1 MIEMHH
7 EILRQILEIRG
18 ITGDEEIQE
27 FLSDSPQ
34 KTYDPFLLLN
44 MRAGVDLIL
53 DRIRENCSICIYGDY
68 DCDGVTSVSVLLQIL
83 GELSNQITYYI
94 PSRFDEGYGLNKEA
108 IRKIQETG
116 AGLIITVDCGSVS
129 VEEVELAKEL
139 GMDILI
145 TDHHTMGDRVPDC
158 LVINPK
164 QTDCPYPFKDLS
176 GCGIAFKMAQAIQQQ
191 AGLPKSSLTGVLDL
205 VAIGTVGDIVPLI
218 DENRTLVKYGLKAL
232 RSTKRPGLRLLA
244 DKISLKLGTIHS
256 ESVAYVI
263 VPHINAAGRIGSPHW
278 AVQLLTTKNSEQQEQ
293 MAAELVRANRQRKDL
308 QEKAFQRCLAV
319 IQEEHQQDLFVILQ
333 AEGVHEGIAGIVAGK
348 IKDRLNRP
356 VVLVTDSGEHKE
368 YLKGTG
374 RSIGSVNIHQLLKGG
389 EQLFEKFGGHSGAC
403 GFLMRREGLAELRN
417 FAEEEMKRLQSENPN
432 LFQIHQTIDYTF
444 EGSEISIELIRT
456 LETLGPFGF
465 GNEKPCFLISDI
477 RPDRISRMGGAGE
490 HLRFEAICRD
500 GTRIPCVLF
509 GEANRFEEKLN
520 QGNPI
525 GLIGSLG
532 LNEWNNRLKIQFV
545 VQDIT
550 W

>member
-1 MIEMHH
+1 MHQ
-7 EILRQILEIRG
+7 EILRQILETRG
-18 ITGDEEIQE
+18 ITGDEDIRE
-27 FLSDSPQ
+27 FLSDTPQ

-53 DRIRENCSICIYGDY
+53 GRIREGCPICIYGDY

-83 GELSNQITYYI
+83 GELSDQITYYI

-108 IRKIQETG
+108 IRKIRETG

-139 GMDILI
+139 GMDILV

-164 QTDCPYPFKDLS
+164 QADCPYPFKDLS

-191 AGLPKSSLTGVLDL
+191 AGLPKSVLTGVLDL
-205 VAIGTVGDIVPLI
+205 VAIGTVGDIVPLV

-232 RSTKRPGLRLLA
+232 RSTNRPGLRLLA

-256 ESVAYVI
+256 ESIAYII

-278 AVQLLTTKNSEQQEQ
+278 AVQLLTTKNPEQQEQ
-293 MAAELVRANRQRKDL
+293 MAAELVQANRQRKDL
-308 QEKAFQRCLAV
+308 QEKAFQRCLA
-319 IQEEHQQDLFVILQ
+319 IIEKEHQQDLFVILQ

-356 VVLVTDSGEHKE
+356 VVLVTDSGEQKE

-374 RSIGSVNIHQLLKGG
+374 RSIASVNIHQLLKGG
-389 EQLFEKFGGHSGAC
+389 EQYFEKFGGHSGAC
-403 GFLMRREGLAELRN
+403 GFLMKRECLKELRD
-417 FAEEEMKRLQSENPN
+417 FAEEEMKRLQAEDPN
-432 LFQIHQTIDYTF
+432 LFRIQRAIDYVF
-444 EGSEISIELIRT
+444 RGAEISGDLIQS
-456 LETLGPFGF
+456 LDALGPFGF
-465 GNEKPCFLISDI
+465 GNEKPSFLISGI
-477 RPDRISRMGGAGE
+477 RPDRLSRMGSGGE

-509 GEANRFEEKLN
+509 GEADRYERQLN
-520 QGNPI
+520 QGNLMN
-525 GLIGSLG
+525 LIGSLG